1 MARPPPAPD
10 SFDREL
16 GDWPADRR
24 WREWMGRVEAVIF
37 AAAKPVPR
45 ATLADLVGIDC
56 NLDLL
61 LTDIRDELAPRPY
74 ELVLV
79 AGGYRHQTRL
89 PFAAAIHRSGVVAP
103 PPALSRADM
112 LVLMAIAYR
121 QPINRAQIGDLIGKE
136 VSRDVIAKLRSLNFV
151 GAGPRS
157 PQPGAPHTY
166 VTTDTFL
173 ATWGFQSIHELP
185 DMDKLQDSG
194 LLSKRAISPL
204 PGLYQ
209 ASADDLLA
217 DGDDEEAAA
226 EPLEYD
232 E

>member
-45 ATLADLVGIDC
+45 ATLAELVGIDC

-61 LTDIRDELAPRPY
+61 LNDIRDELAPRPY

-103 PPALSRADM
+103 PPALSRAD
-112 LVLMAIAYR
+112 
-121 QPINRAQIGDLIGKE
+121 
-136 VSRDVIAKLRSLNFV
+136 SLNFI